1 MERLLDSSHNG
12 LIGSRYRAES
22 VGGEMRLRSEVGR
35 GTSLV
40 FRLPKAARRNT
51 TEIGRGRASQSAL
64 EERDLGVRDSIR
76 SSLAEP
82 AGLVDDSGG
91 VARRGGVP

>member
-1 MERLLDSSHNG
+1 MAVDAVGKINVQEVRFQ
-12 LIGSRYRAES
+12 SRICW
-22 VGGEMRLRSEVGR
+22 RLRSEVGR

-40 FRLPKAARRNT
+40 FRLPKAARRTT
-51 TEIGRGRASQSAL
+51 TEIGRGRASRSAL
-64 EERDLGVRDSIR
+64 EERDRGVRDSIR

-91 VARRGGVP
+91 VARRGGAP